1 MKINVAQQL
10 KEPVGSLR
18 HVEINERAETGIA
31 VQGRVQL
38 LRTNRSILVS
48 GKIGTTTKEVCS
60 RCLEEFDLP
69 LTLDIEEEYY
79 VKRDPTT
86 GAMLSVPSESGTFT
100 IDEDNIL
107 DLNEAVR
114 QYILLT
120 QPMKPICRENCAG
133 LCSQCGRNLNEQSCD
148 CKPIITDSPWA
159 PLQAL
164 RLSDK
169 RSADRERG

>member
-18 HVEINERAETGIA
+18 HVSINERADTGIA
-31 VQGRVQL
+31 VQGEVEL

-48 GKIGTTTKEVCS
+48 GRLRTTTREVCS

-69 LTLDIEEEYY
+69 LTLDIEEEYFI
-79 VKRDPTT
+79 KRDPTT
-86 GAMLSVPSESGTFT
+86 GALLSVPSESGTFA
-100 IDEDNIL
+100 IDENNVL

-114 QYILLT
+114 QYVLLAE
-120 QPMKPICRENCAG
+120 PMKPICSENCAG
-133 LCSQCGRNLNEQSCD
+133 LCPQCGRNLNNQSCD
-148 CKPIITDSPWA
+148 CKPISTDSPWA

-164 RLSDK
+164 RLGK
-169 RSADRERG
+169 KQSADKERG